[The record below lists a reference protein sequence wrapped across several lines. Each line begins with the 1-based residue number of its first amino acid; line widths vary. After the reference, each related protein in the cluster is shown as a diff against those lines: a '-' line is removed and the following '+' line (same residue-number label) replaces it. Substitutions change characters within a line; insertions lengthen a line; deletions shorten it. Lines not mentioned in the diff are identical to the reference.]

1 MNTHMQIG
9 KIVHSKDNLKLVVH
23 QLQLDKH
30 KLKQQVEYF
39 LGKLKRNN
47 RKKLMN
53 NYDYV
58 DYKFILLFL
67 IKIYI
72 PNTLNKVLNQ
82 RVK

>member
-1 MNTHMQIG
+1 
-9 KIVHSKDNLKLVVH
+9 
-23 QLQLDKH
+23 
-30 KLKQQVEYF
+30 
-39 LGKLKRNN
+39 
-47 RKKLMN
+47 MN